1 MLAFNA
7 QTLTVPSA
15 KAHLAA
21 PLPSRHPLPVATSPH
36 LVPSHPLPVALCPAP
51 HPPRLPLCLPPQF
64 GAAAPGAMS
73 VGGNAASMAAAAQKL
88 AASMSGVTGAKAPE
102 PTRAHYEAELEINDF
117 PQHARWKVRGEWG
130 LFVAMCVAVCML
142 ETERAGSWHPA
153 TWCHLAVPLLL
164 LASAFARLPFSS
176 CL

>member
-1 MLAFNA
+1 MLVSAMLAFNA
-7 QTLTVPSA
+7 QTLTMPSA

-36 LVPSHPLPVALCPAP
+36 LVPSQPLPVALCPAP
-51 HPPRLPLCLPPQF
+51 HPPRLPLRLPPQF

-117 PQHARWKVRGEWG
+117 PQHARWKVRGVGAWVVCG
-130 LFVAMCVAVCML
+130 NAVWRF
-142 ETERAGSWHPA
+142 TRWKVQGVRAFSCFWQSRPQHV
-153 TWCHLAVPLLL
+153 HV
-164 LASAFARLPFSS
+164 FAK
-176 CL
+176 